1 MQEEKVEQINDK
13 EEEEELANLKKNGLF
28 SRVLMEEDRG
38 EEGKRLTRTALKKSV
53 KVAARK

>member
-1 MQEEKVEQINDK
+1 
-13 EEEEELANLKKNGLF
+13 LKKNGLF